1 MNIEKEL
8 KRDREDFIDFMSRIT
23 SVQNRVDML
32 LLLANRCIEEG
43 YNLIVEL
50 DTSGLYIDYFTN
62 KDIRLRSFTVTSN
75 DNAIE
80 AFDYLESLLL
90 EEE

>member
-8 KRDREDFIDFMSRIT
+8 KRDREEFLDFISRIT
-23 SVQNRVDML
+23 SVQNRTDML

-43 YNLIVEL
+43 FNLIVEL
-50 DTSGLYIDYFTN
+50 DTSGLYIDHFN
-62 KDIRLRSFTVTSN
+62 NEHIRQKSFAIKNNENTS
-75 DNAIE
+75 E
-80 AFDYLESLLL
+80 AFEYLETLLL

>member
-1 MNIEKEL
+1 MNFEKEL
-8 KRDREDFIDFMSRIT
+8 KRDREDFIDFVSRIT

-43 YNLIVEL
+43 YNLVVEL
-50 DTSGLYIDYFTN
+50 DTSGLYIDYFN
-62 KDIRLRSFTVTSN
+62 DKDIRQRSFTVTSK

-80 AFDYLESLLL
+80 AFDYLEALLL

>member
-50 DTSGLYIDYFTN
+50 DTSGLYIDYFNN
-62 KDIRLRSFTVTSN
+62 KHVRLKSFTVTSN

-80 AFDYLESLLL
+80 AYDFLETLLL